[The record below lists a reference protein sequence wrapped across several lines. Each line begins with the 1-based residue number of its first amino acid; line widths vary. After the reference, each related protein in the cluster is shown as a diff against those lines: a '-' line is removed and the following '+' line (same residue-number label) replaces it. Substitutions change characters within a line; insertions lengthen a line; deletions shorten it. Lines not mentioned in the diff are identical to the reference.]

1 MEELFRALSKL
12 FGGSSGNTPRNV
24 TPIRNP
30 FSLKSFIV
38 LLVLLLLIGTALS
51 QMLVVR
57 QNEYR
62 VIRSWTGAVVR
73 IIDQPGLSWKIPFL
87 ESAESL
93 PKSKRVYDGHPK
105 DILTSDQ
112 KPLIVDN
119 YAVWSIT
126 DPKLFV
132 ANTRSITQA
141 DSRIDAAIYNAVR
154 AVMSSTPYDD
164 LIAADSSQ
172 KSGRSAMSTE
182 IARMVNESL
191 MAGQYGIAVQDVQL
205 KRIDLPQQ
213 NLQSVYNRMKS
224 DRAKIAADYLSQG
237 DEAAIKI
244 KAETDRT
251 VAELLSEASRKAK
264 EIEAEGEK
272 EAADIYNRTY
282 GADPEFY
289 AMYRTLESYRTSLN
303 NKPVIM
309 MPANSEYAKYLLG
322 R

>member
-1 MEELFRALSKL
+1 MQLNILGFFRR
-12 FGGSSGNTPRNV
+12 GGDQKGTV
-24 TPIRNP
+24 TPIRPP
-30 FSLKSFIV
+30 FGFRDLAILV
-38 LLVLLLLIGTALS
+38 ILALLVGTAAS

-57 QNEYR
+57 PNEYR
-62 VIRSWTGAVVR
+62 VVRSWTGAVVR
-73 IIDQPGLSWKIPFL
+73 VIDRPGLAWKLPFL
-87 ESAESL
+87 ESADSL
-93 PKSKRVYDGHPK
+93 PKAKQLYDGHPK

-119 YAVWSIT
+119 YAVWAIT
-126 DPKLFV
+126 DPMLFV
-132 ANTRSITQA
+132 ANTRSVANAEQ
-141 DSRIDAAIYNAVR
+141 RIDAAIYSTVR
-154 AVMSSTPYDD
+154 AVMSSTGYDD
-164 LIAADSSQ
+164 LIAADAGQ
-172 KSGRSAMSTE
+172 MGGRTAMSGE

-191 MAGQYGIAVQDVQL
+191 VAGNYGIAVQDVQL

-224 DRAKIAADYLSQG
+224 DRSKIAADYLSQG

-251 VAELLSEASRKAK
+251 VAELMSEASRKAK

-289 AMYRTLESYRTSLN
+289 SMYRTLESYRMTLG
-303 NKPVIM
+303 NKPVIVI
-309 MPANSEYAKYLLG
+309 PSDSKYAQYLLG

>member
-1 MEELFRALSKL
+1 VERE
-12 FGGSSGNTPRNV
+12 FGKIFKVFQGGRGATPVR
-24 TPIRNP
+24 PP
-30 FSLKSFIV
+30 FSLRDV
-38 LLVLLLLIGTALS
+38 LLLLLVLLLAGTAAS
-51 QMLVVR
+51 QALMVR
-57 QNEYR
+57 ADEYR

-73 IIDQPGLSWKIPFL
+73 VIDEAGLAWKLPFL

-93 PKSKRVYDGHPK
+93 PKASRLYDGHPK
-105 DILTSDQ
+105 DILTADQ

-119 YAVWSIT
+119 YAIWRIT
-126 DPKLFV
+126 DPNLFV
-132 ANTRSITQA
+132 ANTRSVALAEQ
-141 DSRIDAAIYNAVR
+141 RIDAAIYSTVR
-154 AVMSSTPYDD
+154 AVMSRTPYEE
-164 LIAADSSQ
+164 LIAADAE
-172 KSGRSAMSTE
+172 KSGRSTMSTE

-191 MAGQYGIAVQDVQL
+191 AAGQYGITVQDVQL

-237 DEAAIKI
+237 DEIAIKI

-272 EAADIYNRTY
+272 EAADIYNLTY

-303 NKPVIM
+303 NKPMIVIPM
-309 MPANSEYAKYLLG
+309 DSEYAKYLIG

>member
-1 MEELFRALSKL
+1 MERVIGNFFKG
-12 FGGSSGNTPRNV
+12 FGGNRGA
-24 TPIRNP
+24 TPIRPP
-30 FSLKSFIV
+30 FSFRDFV
-38 LLVLLLLIGTALS
+38 LLAVLVLIISTAAS
-51 QMLVVR
+51 QMLIVR
-57 QNEYR
+57 ENEFR

-73 IIDQPGLSWKIPFL
+73 VIDEAGLAWKLPFL

-93 PKSKRVYDGHPK
+93 PKAKRLYDGHPN
-105 DILTSDQ
+105 DILTADQ

-119 YAVWSIT
+119 YAVWRIT
-126 DPKLFV
+126 DPKQFV
-132 ANTRSITQA
+132 ANTRSIGNAEQ
-141 DSRIDAAIYNAVR
+141 RIDAAIYSTVR
-154 AVMSSTPYDD
+154 AVMSSTRYDE
-164 LIAADSSQ
+164 LIAADSGQ
-172 KSGRSAMSTE
+172 KGGRTAMSGE
-182 IARMVNESL
+182 ITRMVNESL
-191 MAGQYGIAVQDVQL
+191 VAGNYGITVQDVQL

-213 NLQSVYNRMKS
+213 NRQSVYNRMKS

-272 EAADIYNRTY
+272 EAAEIYNRTY

-303 NKPVIM
+303 NKPVIVL
-309 MPANSEYAKYLLG
+309 PSDSQYAKYLLG